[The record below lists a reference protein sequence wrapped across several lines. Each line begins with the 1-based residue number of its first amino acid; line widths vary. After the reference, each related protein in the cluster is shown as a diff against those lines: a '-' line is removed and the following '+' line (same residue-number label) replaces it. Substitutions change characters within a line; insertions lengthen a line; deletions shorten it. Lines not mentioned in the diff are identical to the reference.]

1 MNNREFNTNKTYEY
15 NSYHFKNKDENNKFI
30 KNLDLCDQIISYEN
44 TDQSNIL
51 CKFKIDVFVIGPEFR
66 NTLEHKNTLKF
77 CNDNNIE
84 VVKIER
90 TPGISTTEIIK
101 IKFI

>member
-1 MNNREFNTNKTYEY
+1 MPIIDTESRI
-15 NSYHFKNKDENNKFI
+15 KFI
-30 KNLDLCDQIISYEN
+30 RNLDLCDQILSYEN

-51 CKFKIDVFVIGPEFR
+51 SEFKIDVFVIGPEFG
-66 NTLEHKNTLKF
+66 NTIEHKNTLKF

-90 TPGISTTEIIK
+90 TPEISTTEIIEK
-101 IKFI
+101 IKCK